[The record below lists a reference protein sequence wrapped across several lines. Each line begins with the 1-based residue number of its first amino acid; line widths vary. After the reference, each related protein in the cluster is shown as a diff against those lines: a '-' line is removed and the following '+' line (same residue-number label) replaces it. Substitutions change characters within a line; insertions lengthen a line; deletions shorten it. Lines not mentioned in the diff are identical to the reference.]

1 MLNWN
6 EDPIVF
12 RNEVET
18 WWNQVLSQIEPSYLE
33 DDLTKEDDSFML
45 ITDSEVVDIKSSIML
60 PSGLRAYNLDW
71 NTYVDFEQTWEY
83 KYLTAAPELSQK
95 DIKTLYWG
103 FSSLFI
109 GLGVM
114 FLSSMFIIFLFRLL
128 SGKWLK

>member
-18 WWNQVLSQIEPSYLE
+18 WWSQVLSQIEPSYLE